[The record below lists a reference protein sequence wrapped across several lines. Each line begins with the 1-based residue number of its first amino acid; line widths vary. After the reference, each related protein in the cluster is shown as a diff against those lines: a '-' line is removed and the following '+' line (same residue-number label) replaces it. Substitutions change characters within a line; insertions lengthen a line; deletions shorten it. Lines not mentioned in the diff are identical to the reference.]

1 MKHPKQYFKETI
13 KNNNQTIIIEGPLSS
28 EELNDFYFDEG
39 LKAFRPADK
48 QYEAI
53 KSIADYEEGRVIIA
67 RDDNKIVGY
76 VTFLYPDPLERWS
89 KIKMDDLIELG
100 AIEVTDDYR
109 GLGIGSTLLKVS
121 MKDPQMEKYIVMTT
135 EYYWHWDMKATGL
148 DIWQYRNLMERMMAH
163 GGLKPMSTD
172 DPEISSHPANCLL
185 VRIGKDVPKSSIE
198 TFDKL
203 RFMGRNNI

>member
-28 EELNDFYFDEG
+28 GELNDFYFDEG

-67 RDDNKIVGY
+67 RDDNKIIGY

>member
-28 EELNDFYFDEG
+28 GELNDFYFDEG

>member
-1 MKHPKQYFKETI
+1 LKHPKQYFKETI

-28 EELNDFYFDEG
+28 GELNDFYFDEG

-67 RDDNKIVGY
+67 RDDNKIIGY